1 MISLEK
7 RLASKMLVGIYTGN
21 IEANHSKPSQRKP
34 LNFYDS
40 VKCEGPVLVKDR
52 PKSTISQKLRIT
64 KKKRMNSKIRF
75 RTLDTMDSEHSEW
88 IQFFP
93 FLKDYISKTMN
104 RKNQKFDFLLVSEH
118 YVTIWTKK
126 WRLLILRGVRPL

>member
-64 KKKRMNSKIRF
+64 KKKTYELKNPFQNIGYNGF
-75 RTLDTMDSEHSEW
+75 RT
-88 IQFFP
+88 F
-93 FLKDYISKTMN
+93 
-104 RKNQKFDFLLVSEH
+104 
-118 YVTIWTKK
+118 
-126 WRLLILRGVRPL
+126 